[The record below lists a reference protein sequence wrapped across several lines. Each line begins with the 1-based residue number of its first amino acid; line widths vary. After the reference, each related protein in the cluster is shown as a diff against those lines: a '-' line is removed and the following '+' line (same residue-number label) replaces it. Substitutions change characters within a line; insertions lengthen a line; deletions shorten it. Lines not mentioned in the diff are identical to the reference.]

1 MLSFLR
7 KELGCLFLIILF
19 IVCIIGLIILLNVL
33 FSIDFNEVKQAFI
46 DWYNN
51 MINSFKALNN

>member
-51 MINSFKALNN
+51 TINSFKALNN